1 MYEYRAYVCKVYDGD
16 TVTADIDLGF
26 GVILRKQKL
35 RLAGINAPKVRGESR
50 PMGLISRDHLRM
62 KIGNKQV
69 IIRTTK
75 DKQSKYGMWLAD
87 IILDGN
93 SINDW
98 LLAEGLAETY
108 TK

>member
-1 MYEYRAYVCKVYDGD
+1 
-16 TVTADIDLGF
+16 
-26 GVILRKQKL
+26 
-35 RLAGINAPKVRGESR
+35 
-50 PMGLISRDHLRM
+50 M